1 MALTF
6 RKDDKE
12 RKQKSLERAQKEAK
26 MASESAKDARNRREA
41 KIVANKLEAPV
52 EQNEEKQVVENVL
65 DETKDEIKVAT
76 RKDAKE
82 ELTAM
87 QREQQQVVNKA
98 LDETKDEIKVA
109 TREAKKEIPQ
119 YTQKLGDLQ
128 EQTIQTT
135 REIADNYIESQKE
148 IISIY
153 QSVWTPF
160 VENANSKFW
169 NYWSV
174 SPKGLAET
182 YGTVVSSFADNVIA
196 ATRLTNNAVSANMEL
211 FSTALQQTKDN
222 SRELSRL
229 VINTAKVFHETSND
243 VATTGFSTA
252 QAVVPSSRLRR

>member
-1 MALTF
+1 MSTAK
-6 RKDDKE
+6 KD
-12 RKQKSLERAQKEAK
+12 R
-26 MASESAKDARNRREA
+26 
-41 KIVANKLEAPV
+41 
-52 EQNEEKQVVENVL
+52 
-65 DETKDEIKVAT
+65 
-76 RKDAKE
+76 KE
-82 ELTAM
+82 EDTATPSPS
-87 QREQQQVVNKA
+87 QIQKEQQQAVNKA
-98 LDETKDEIKVA
+98 LDETKDEIKTA
-109 TREAKKEIPQ
+109 TKEAAREIPQ
-119 YTQKLGDLQ
+119 YTHRLGDIQ

-160 VENANSKFW
+160 VENANSRFW
-169 NYWSV
+169 NYWSI
-174 SPKGLAET
+174 SPKGIAET

-229 VINTAKVFHETSND
+229 GINTTKVFHETSHD
-243 VATTGFSTA
+243 VAATGFSTS